1 MKLHQSRFSK
11 TRTGTISDRVKL
23 WCKVVHW
30 SKDDQEPQILNLLSI
45 LVGSQ
50 LFASLRARD
59 GRNLSPFC
67 CGQSSDHRTV
77 KLRLT

>member
-11 TRTGTISDRVKL
+11 TRTGAISDRVKL

-59 GRNLSPFC
+59 GHKLAPF
-67 CGQSSDHRTV
+67 GSG
-77 KLRLT
+77 RL